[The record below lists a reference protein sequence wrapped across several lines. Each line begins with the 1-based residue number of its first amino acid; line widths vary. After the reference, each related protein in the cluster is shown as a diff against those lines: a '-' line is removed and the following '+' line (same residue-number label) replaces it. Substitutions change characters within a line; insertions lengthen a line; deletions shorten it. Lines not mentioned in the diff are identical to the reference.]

1 MSNINS
7 FAENVKTLTKSA
19 DKVLAVAEAMNES
32 ISGNAP
38 EIYLNDDIKLPSFT
52 NVLRRLDRVENTVA
66 KFTKGEGV
74 VETDDGTYRKIKT
87 TAISAP
93 PDNINNL
100 SGTDKF
106 GINPNWF
113 FESFQYPRCVVKLD
127 MTPHVDESSDR
138 AYVTRIIIP
147 ANQITNGIT
156 NVEFYNTNIASQNLS
171 YNRLIDLLETNGIE
185 YMEDKDEV
193 KFPLTYE
200 KYDGK
205 FTVINHG
212 LLKDEKGVSRLW
224 YYFNTLNYATVDES
238 GQHVDNGNLLS
249 MYDYIRFNDSLFKVI
264 DINQKEKRVRLEYA
278 VGYSTISDYD
288 IVELYNPPFAEK
300 IIEVGIGIN
309 EIDII
314 YVKGVNEDYNLIS
327 REWSNPVSFYT
338 NELTFE
344 NDPNESFETYYSERV
359 ADFGK
364 RLVDQ
369 LKEGQIS
376 AYSGLEPNAPVLN
389 ETDFRVV
396 QINTQLEATLDMER
410 YNNLTTQIS
419 STKSNITAVRNTISE
434 NKDLLIQTSDSTE
447 RDNIQ
452 SVINSDTES
461 LDSLTTQYTSLVEE
475 LDTLLTDANI
485 IKYNPKYH
493 IRGFFAIPEA
503 RYMNEEQKKGKQSI
517 IGFEIMYRYLHTDE
531 TGTALNTFN
540 YTVNDTIL
548 TGVFTDWNVM
558 RSDILTKKYNA
569 DTDSYQWINIDPM
582 DGTQININQVDIP
595 IRNGEKVQIKIRS
608 ISEAGYPYNPLK
620 SDWSNSVIISFP
632 DNLTTDDSV
641 TTILETVRNDMTAV
655 VLQEAMTAAGVYS
668 HLADSNST
676 FKHSASNIEYIEVTT
691 DDQGKTN
698 VTEMTLQDKVKQLSD
713 AILIL
718 ESKLEQQN

>member
-1 MSNINS
+1 MSNNINS
-7 FAENVKTLTKSA
+7 FAENVKTLTESSS
-19 DKVLAVAEAMNES
+19 KVLAVAEAMNES

-38 EIYLNDDIKLPSFT
+38 EIYLSDDVKLPSFT
-52 NVLRRLDRVENTVA
+52 NVLRRLDRAENTIA
-66 KFTKGEGV
+66 KFTQGKGI
-74 VETDDGTYRKIKT
+74 VETDDGTYRRIKT
-87 TAISAP
+87 TTVSAP
-93 PDNINNL
+93 PANITDL

-113 FESFQYPRCVVKLD
+113 FESFQYPRCVVRLD
-127 MTPHVDESSDR
+127 MTQHVEETSDR
-138 AYVTRIIIP
+138 AYITRIIIP

-156 NVEFYNTNIASQNLS
+156 NIEFYNSSIAGQNLS

-212 LLKDEKGVSRLW
+212 LLKDKNGVSRLW
-224 YYFNTLNYATVDES
+224 YYFNTLSYATVDES

-249 MYDYIRFNDSLFKVI
+249 LYDYIRFNDSLFKVVDI
-264 DINQKEKRVRLEYA
+264 DQKEKRVRLEYA

-288 IVELYNPPFAEK
+288 VVELYNPPFSEK

-314 YVKGVNEDYNLIS
+314 YAKGVNEDYNLIS

-338 NELTFE
+338 NTLTFE
-344 NDPNESFETYYSERV
+344 NDPNESFESYYSERV

-369 LKEGQIS
+369 IKEGQIS

-434 NKDLLIQTSDSTE
+434 NKDLLIQTSDATE

-452 SVINSDTES
+452 SVINNDTES
-461 LDSLTTQYTSLVEE
+461 LQSLTTQYTSLVEE

-503 RYMNEEQKKGKQSI
+503 RYLNEEQRRGKQSV

-531 TGTALNTFN
+531 TGTALNTFD
-540 YTVNDTIL
+540 YTVNDTVS

-558 RSDILTKKYNA
+558 RSDILSKKYNA
-569 DTDSYQWINIDPM
+569 DTDSYQWIDVDPM

-595 IRNGEKVQIKIRS
+595 IRSGEKVQIKIRS

-620 SDWSNSVIISFP
+620 SDWSNTVIVSFP
-632 DNLTTDDSV
+632 DDLTTDDSV
-641 TTILETVRNDMTAV
+641 TTILESVRNDMTAV
-655 VLQEAMTAAGVYS
+655 VLQETMTAAGVYS

-691 DDQGKTN
+691 DDQGKTS

-713 AILIL
+713 AILAL
-718 ESKLEQQN
+718 QRG

>member
-1 MSNINS
+1 MQNINS
-7 FAENVKTLTKSA
+7 FAENVRTLTDSA
-19 DKVLAVAEAMNES
+19 NKVLSVAEAMNES
-32 ISGNAP
+32 ITGNAP
-38 EIYLNDDIKLPSFT
+38 EIYLSDDIKLPSFS

-66 KFTKGEGV
+66 KFTQGKGV
-74 VETDDGTYRKIKT
+74 VETDDGTYRKIKVT
-87 TAISAP
+87 TVSTP
-93 PDNINNL
+93 PTSITGLEQVNAF
-100 SGTDKF
+100 S
-106 GINPNWF
+106 INPNWF

-127 MTPHVDESSDR
+127 LTPHVEESSDR
-138 AYVTRIIIP
+138 AYVTRVIIP
-147 ANQITNGIT
+147 ANQITNGIS
-156 NVEFYNTNIASQNLS
+156 NIDFYRNNIAGQNLS
-171 YNRLIDLLETNGIE
+171 YNRLIDLLEENGIE

-200 KYDGK
+200 KYDGR
-205 FTVINHG
+205 FTVVNHG

-224 YYFNTLNYATVDES
+224 YYLNTLSYATVDES
-238 GQHVDNGNLLS
+238 GQHTDNGNLLS
-249 MYDYIRFNDSLFKVI
+249 LYDYIRFNDSLFKVI
-264 DINQKEKRVRLEYA
+264 DVDQKEKRIRLEYA
-278 VGYSTISDYD
+278 VGYATIGDYD
-288 IVELYNPPFAEK
+288 VIELYNPPFAEK
-300 IIEVGIGIN
+300 VVEIGIGIN
-309 EIDII
+309 EIDIV
-314 YVKGVNEDYNLIS
+314 YVKGVNEEYNLIS

-344 NDPNESFETYYSERV
+344 NDENETFDTYYSERV

-389 ETDFRVV
+389 ADDFRVV

-452 SVINSDTES
+452 NVINSDTES

-503 RYMNEEQKKGKQSI
+503 RYLKPEEQKGKQTI

-531 TGTALNTFN
+531 TGTALNTFD
-540 YTVNDTIL
+540 YTVNDTIS
-548 TGVFTDWNVM
+548 TGVFSDWNIM
-558 RSDILTKKYNA
+558 RSDILTKKYNP
-569 DTDSYQWINIDPM
+569 DTDSYQWIDTDPM
-582 DGTQININQVDIP
+582 DGTQININQIDIP

-632 DNLTTDDSV
+632 DDLTTDDSV

-655 VLQEAMTAAGVYS
+655 VLQETMTAAGVYT

-676 FKHSASNIEYIEVTT
+676 FKHSAANIEYTEVVT
-691 DDQGKTN
+691 DEAGKTT
-698 VTEMTLQDKVKQLSD
+698 VTEMSLQDKVKQLSD
-713 AILIL
+713 LVQSL
-718 ESKLEQQN
+718 MQ

>member
-1 MSNINS
+1 MQNINS
-7 FAENVKTLTKSA
+7 FAENVRTLTDSA
-19 DKVLAVAEAMNES
+19 NKVLSVAEAMNES
-32 ISGNAP
+32 ITGNAP
-38 EIYLNDDIKLPSFT
+38 EIYLSDNIKLPSFS

-66 KFTKGEGV
+66 KFTQGKGV
-74 VETDDGTYRKIKT
+74 VETDDGTYRKIKV
-87 TAISAP
+87 TAVSAP
-93 PDNINNL
+93 PTSITGLEQVNAF
-100 SGTDKF
+100 S
-106 GINPNWF
+106 INPNWF

-127 MTPHVDESSDR
+127 LTPHVEESSDR

-147 ANQITNGIT
+147 ANQITNGIS
-156 NVEFYNTNIASQNLS
+156 NIDFYRNNIAGQNLS
-171 YNRLIDLLETNGIE
+171 YNRLIDLLEENGIE

-200 KYDGK
+200 KYDGR
-205 FTVINHG
+205 FTVVNHG

-224 YYFNTLNYATVDES
+224 YYLNTLSYATVDES
-238 GQHVDNGNLLS
+238 GQHTDNGNLLS
-249 MYDYIRFNDSLFKVI
+249 LYDYIRFNDSLFKVI
-264 DINQKEKRVRLEYA
+264 DVDQKEKRIRLEYA
-278 VGYSTISDYD
+278 VGYATIGDYD
-288 IVELYNPPFAEK
+288 VIELYNPPFAEK
-300 IIEVGIGIN
+300 VVEIGIGIN
-309 EIDII
+309 EIDIV
-314 YVKGVNEDYNLIS
+314 YVKGVNEEYNLIS

-344 NDPNESFETYYSERV
+344 NDENETFDTYYSERV

-389 ETDFRVV
+389 ADDFRVV

-452 SVINSDTES
+452 NVINSDTES

-503 RYMNEEQKKGKQSI
+503 RYLKPEEQKGKQTI

-531 TGTALNTFN
+531 TGTALNTFD
-540 YTVNDTIL
+540 YTVNDTIS
-548 TGVFTDWNVM
+548 TGVFSDWNIM
-558 RSDILTKKYNA
+558 RSDILTKKYNP
-569 DTDSYQWINIDPM
+569 DTDSYQWIDTDPM
-582 DGTQININQVDIP
+582 DGTQININQIDIP

-632 DNLTTDDSV
+632 DDLTTDDSV

-655 VLQEAMTAAGVYS
+655 VLQETMTAAGVYT

-676 FKHSASNIEYIEVTT
+676 FKHSAANIEYTEVVT
-691 DDQGKTN
+691 DEAGKTT
-698 VTEMTLQDKVKQLSD
+698 VTEMSLQDKVKQLSD
-713 AILIL
+713 LVQSL
-718 ESKLEQQN
+718 MQ

>member
-1 MSNINS
+1 MQNINS
-7 FAENVKTLTKSA
+7 FAENVRTLTDSA
-19 DKVLAVAEAMNES
+19 NKVLSVAEAMNES
-32 ISGNAP
+32 ITGNAP
-38 EIYLNDDIKLPSFT
+38 EIYLSDNIKLPSFS

-66 KFTKGEGV
+66 KFTQGKGV
-74 VETDDGTYRKIKT
+74 VETDDGTYRKIKV
-87 TAISAP
+87 TAVSAP
-93 PDNINNL
+93 PTSITGLEQVNAF
-100 SGTDKF
+100 S
-106 GINPNWF
+106 INPNWF

-127 MTPHVDESSDR
+127 LTPHVEESSDR

-147 ANQITNGIT
+147 ANQITNGIS
-156 NVEFYNTNIASQNLS
+156 NIDFYRNNIAGQNLS
-171 YNRLIDLLETNGIE
+171 YNRLIDLLEENGIE

-200 KYDGK
+200 KYDGR
-205 FTVINHG
+205 FTVVNHG

-224 YYFNTLNYATVDES
+224 YYLNTLSYATVDES
-238 GQHVDNGNLLS
+238 GQHTDNGNLLS
-249 MYDYIRFNDSLFKVI
+249 LYDYIRFNDSLFKVI
-264 DINQKEKRVRLEYA
+264 DVDQKEKRIRLEYA
-278 VGYSTISDYD
+278 VGYATIGDYD
-288 IVELYNPPFAEK
+288 VIELYNPPFAEK
-300 IIEVGIGIN
+300 VVEIGIGIN
-309 EIDII
+309 EIDIV
-314 YVKGVNEDYNLIS
+314 YVKGVNEEYNLIS

-344 NDPNESFETYYSERV
+344 NDENETFDTYYSERV

-389 ETDFRVV
+389 ADDFRVV

-452 SVINSDTES
+452 NVINSDTES

-503 RYMNEEQKKGKQSI
+503 RYLKLEEQKGKQTI

-531 TGTALNTFN
+531 TGTALNTFD
-540 YTVNDTIL
+540 YTVNDTIS
-548 TGVFTDWNVM
+548 TGVFSDWNIM
-558 RSDILTKKYNA
+558 RSDILTKKYNP
-569 DTDSYQWINIDPM
+569 DTDSYQWIDTDPM
-582 DGTQININQVDIP
+582 DGTQININQIDIP

-632 DNLTTDDSV
+632 DDLTTDDSV

-655 VLQEAMTAAGVYS
+655 VLQETMTAAGVYT

-676 FKHSASNIEYIEVTT
+676 FKHSAANIEYTEVVT
-691 DDQGKTN
+691 DEAGKTT
-698 VTEMTLQDKVKQLSD
+698 VTEMSLQDKVKQLSD
-713 AILIL
+713 LVQSL
-718 ESKLEQQN
+718 MQ

>member
-1 MSNINS
+1 MSTNINS
-7 FAENVKTLTKSA
+7 FAENVKSLTDSTGKI
-19 DKVLAVAEAMNES
+19 LAIAEAMNES
-32 ISGNAP
+32 ISGNVP
-38 EIYLNDDIKLPSFT
+38 EIYLSDDVKLPSFT
-52 NVLRRLDRVENTVA
+52 NVLRRLDRAENTIA
-66 KFTKGEGV
+66 KFTQGKGI
-74 VETDDGTYRKIKT
+74 VETDDGTYRRIKT
-87 TAISAP
+87 TAVSAP
-93 PDNINNL
+93 PANITNL
-100 SGTDKF
+100 AGNGKF

-113 FESFQYPRCVVKLD
+113 FESLQYPRCVVRLD
-127 MTPHVDESSDR
+127 MTPHVDEASDR

-147 ANQITNGIT
+147 ANQVTNGIT
-156 NVEFYNTNIASQNLS
+156 NIEFYNTNIAGQNLS

-238 GQHVDNGNLLS
+238 GQHIDNGNLLS
-249 MYDYIRFNDSLFKVI
+249 LYDYIRFNDSLFKVV

-278 VGYSTISDYD
+278 IGYSTISDYD
-288 IVELYNPPFAEK
+288 IVELYNSPFAEK
-300 IIEVGIGIN
+300 IIEIGIGIN
-309 EIDII
+309 EIDIV

-344 NDPNESFETYYSERV
+344 NDPNETFETYYSERV

-369 LKEGQIS
+369 IKEGQIS
-376 AYSGLEPNAPVLN
+376 AYSGLEPNAPILN

-410 YNNLTTQIS
+410 YNNLTTQIA

-434 NKDLLIQTSDSTE
+434 NKDLLIQTSDATE

-503 RYMNEEQKKGKQSI
+503 RYMNEEQKRGKQSI

-531 TGTALNTFN
+531 TGTALNTFD
-540 YTVNDTIL
+540 YKVNDTVS

-558 RSDILTKKYNA
+558 RTDVLNKKYNA
-569 DTDSYQWINIDPM
+569 DTDSYQWVDVDPM

-595 IRNGEKVQIKIRS
+595 IRSGEKVQIKIRS

-620 SDWSNSVIISFP
+620 SDWSNTVIISFP
-632 DNLTTDDSV
+632 DDLTTDDSV

-655 VLQEAMTAAGVYS
+655 VLQETMTAAGVYS

-676 FKHSASNIEYIEVTT
+676 FKHSASNIEYVEVTT
-691 DDQGKTN
+691 DDQGKTT

-713 AILIL
+713 AILAL
-718 ESKLEQQN
+718 QQGQN

>member
-1 MSNINS
+1 M
-7 FAENVKTLTKSA
+7 E
-19 DKVLAVAEAMNES
+19 
-32 ISGNAP
+32 
-38 EIYLNDDIKLPSFT
+38 
-52 NVLRRLDRVENTVA
+52 
-66 KFTKGEGV
+66 
-74 VETDDGTYRKIKT
+74 
-87 TAISAP
+87 
-93 PDNINNL
+93 
-100 SGTDKF
+100 
-106 GINPNWF
+106 
-113 FESFQYPRCVVKLD
+113 
-127 MTPHVDESSDR
+127 ESSDR
-138 AYVTRIIIP
+138 VYVTRIIIP

-156 NVEFYNTNIASQNLS
+156 NVEFFRNNIQTKNLS
-171 YNRLIDLLETNGIE
+171 YTQLIDLLETNNIE

-200 KYDGK
+200 KYDGR
-205 FTVINHG
+205 FTIVNHG

-224 YYFNTLNYATVDES
+224 YFLNTLNYATVDEA
-238 GQHVDNGNLLS
+238 GQHIDNGNLLS
-249 MYDYIRFNDSLFKVI
+249 LYNYVRFNDSLFKVI
-264 DINQKEKRVRLEYA
+264 DIDQNEKRVRLEYA
-278 VGYSTISDYD
+278 VGYATLGDYD
-288 IVELYNPPFAEK
+288 VIELYNPPFAEK
-300 IIEVGIGIN
+300 VIEVGIGIN

-314 YVKGVNEDYNLIS
+314 YVKGVNEEYNLIS

-338 NELTFE
+338 NELNFE
-344 NDPNESFETYYSERV
+344 NDENETFETYYSERV

-364 RLVDQ
+364 RLIDQ

-452 SVINSDTES
+452 NVINTDTES

-503 RYMNEEQKKGKQSI
+503 RYLNEDTHKGKQSI

-531 TGTALNTFN
+531 TGTALNTFD
-540 YTVNDTIL
+540 YTVNDTVS
-548 TGVFTDWNVM
+548 TGVFSDWNVM
-558 RSDILTKKYNA
+558 NSAILTKKYNP
-569 DTDSYQWINIDPM
+569 DTDTYQWLDVDPM
-582 DGTQININQVDIP
+582 DGTQININQIDIP
-595 IRNGEKVQIKIRS
+595 IRSGEKVQIKIRS

-620 SDWSNSVIISFP
+620 SDWSNPVIISFP

-655 VLQEAMTAAGVYS
+655 VLQETMTAAGVYT

-676 FKHSASNIEYIEVTT
+676 FKHSASNIEYVEVTT
-691 DDQGKTN
+691 DDSGRTT
-698 VTEMTLQDKVKQLSD
+698 VTEMSIQDKVKQLSD
-713 AILIL
+713 IVQGLI
-718 ESKLEQQN
+718 S

>member
-1 MSNINS
+1 MPNINS
-7 FAENVKTLTKSA
+7 FSENVKNLTQSA
-19 DKVLAVAEAMNES
+19 NTVLQVAEAMNEA
-32 ISGNAP
+32 INGNIP
-38 EIYLNDDIKLPSFT
+38 EVYLSDDIKLPSFS
-52 NVLRRLDRVENTVA
+52 NVLRRLDRAENTIA
-66 KFTKGEGV
+66 KFTQGKGV
-74 VETDDGTYRKIKT
+74 VETDDGTYRKIKA
-87 TAISAP
+87 TAVSTP
-93 PDNINNL
+93 PNNITEL
-100 SGTDKF
+100 QQVDTF

-113 FESFQYPRCVVKLD
+113 FELFQYPRCVVKLD
-127 MTPHVDESSDR
+127 LTPHVDESSDR
-138 AYVTRIIIP
+138 AFVTRIIIP
-147 ANQITNGIT
+147 STAITNGID
-156 NVEFYNTNIASQNLS
+156 NIDFFRNNIQNKNLS
-171 YNRLIDLLETNGIE
+171 YTRLIDLLETNNIE

-212 LLKDEKGVSRLW
+212 LLKDNKGVSRLW
-224 YYFNTLNYATVDES
+224 YYLNTLNYATVDET
-238 GQHVDNGNLLS
+238 GQHIDNDNLLS
-249 MYDYIRFNDSLFKVI
+249 LYDYIRFNDSLFKVI
-264 DINQKEKRVRLEYA
+264 DIDQQEKRVRLEYA
-278 VGYSTISDYD
+278 VGYATIGDYD
-288 IVELYNPPFAEK
+288 TVELYNPPFAEK

-309 EIDII
+309 ELDII
-314 YVKGVNEDYNLIS
+314 YVKGVNEEYNLVS
-327 REWSNPVSFYT
+327 REWSNPITFYT

-344 NDPNESFETYYSERV
+344 KDSNETFETYYNERV

-364 RLVDQ
+364 RLIDQ
-369 LKEGQIS
+369 IKEGQIS
-376 AYSGLEPNAPVLN
+376 AYSGLEPNAPILN
-389 ETDFRVV
+389 ESDFRVV
-396 QINTQLEATLDMER
+396 QINTQLESTLDMER

-419 STKSNITAVRNTISE
+419 STKSNITAIRNTISE
-434 NKDLLIQTSDSTE
+434 NKDLLIQTSDTTE

-452 SVINSDTES
+452 KIINNDTES

-503 RYMNEEQKKGKQSI
+503 RYINVDEKKGKQSI

-531 TGTALNTFN
+531 TGTALNTFD
-540 YTVNDTIL
+540 YTINDTIS
-548 TGVFTDWNVM
+548 TGVFSDWNVM
-558 RSDILTKKYNA
+558 KSDILSKKYNP
-569 DTDSYQWINIDPM
+569 DTDSYIWEDIDPM

-620 SDWSNSVIISFP
+620 SDWSNTVIISFP

-655 VLQEAMTAAGVYS
+655 VLQETMTAAGVYS

-676 FKHSASNIEYIEVTT
+676 FKHSASNIEYTEVVT
-691 DDQGKTN
+691 DDEGKTT
-698 VTEMTLQDKVKQLSD
+698 VTEMSIQDKVKQLSD
-713 AILIL
+713 TIREILDKI
-718 ESKLEQQN
+718 

>member
-1 MSNINS
+1 MQNINS
-7 FAENVKTLTKSA
+7 FAENVRNLTDSA
-19 DKVLAVAEAMNES
+19 SKVLSVAEAMNES
-32 ISGNAP
+32 ITGNAP
-38 EIYLNDDIKLPSFT
+38 EIYLSDDIKLPSFA

-66 KFTKGEGV
+66 KFTQGKGI
-74 VETDDGTYRKIKT
+74 VETDDGTYRKIRVT
-87 TAISAP
+87 TVSAP
-93 PDNINNL
+93 PTSITNL
-100 SGTDKF
+100 DPVNAFS
-106 GINPNWF
+106 INPNWF

-127 MTPHVDESSDR
+127 LTPHVEESSDR

-147 ANQITNGIT
+147 ANQITNGIS
-156 NVEFYNTNIASQNLS
+156 NIDFYRNNIAGQNIS
-171 YNRLIDLLETNGIE
+171 YNRLIDLLEENSIE

-200 KYDGK
+200 KYDGR

-224 YYFNTLNYATVDES
+224 YYLNTLSYATVDES
-238 GQHVDNGNLLS
+238 GQHTDNGNLLS
-249 MYDYIRFNDSLFKVI
+249 MYDYIRFRDSLFKVI
-264 DINQKEKRVRLEYA
+264 DIDQKEKRVRLEYA
-278 VGYSTISDYD
+278 VGYATIGDYD
-288 IVELYNPPFAEK
+288 IIELYNPPFAEK
-300 IIEVGIGIN
+300 IVEVGIGIN

-344 NDPNESFETYYSERV
+344 NDENETFDTYYSERV

-364 RLVDQ
+364 RLIDQ

-376 AYSGLEPNAPVLN
+376 AYSGLEPNAPILN
-389 ETDFRVV
+389 ADDFRVV

-452 SVINSDTES
+452 NVINSDTES

-503 RYMNEEQKKGKQSI
+503 RYLKPEEQKGKQSI

-531 TGTALNTFN
+531 TGTALNTFD
-540 YTVNDTIL
+540 YTVNDTIS
-548 TGVFTDWNVM
+548 TGVFTDWNIM
-558 RSDILTKKYNA
+558 RSDILTKKYNP
-569 DTDSYQWINIDPM
+569 DTDSYQWIDTDPM

-595 IRNGEKVQIKIRS
+595 IRSGEKVQIKIRS

-620 SDWSNSVIISFP
+620 SDWSNSIIISFP
-632 DNLTTDDSV
+632 DDLTTDDSV

-655 VLQEAMTAAGVYS
+655 VLQETMTAAGVYT

-676 FKHSASNIEYIEVTT
+676 FKHSASNIEYTEVTT
-691 DDQGKTN
+691 DESGKTT
-698 VTEMTLQDKVKQLSD
+698 VTEMSLQDKVKQLSD
-713 AILIL
+713 LVQTL
-718 ESKLEQQN
+718 MQ

>member
-1 MSNINS
+1 MQNINS
-7 FAENVKTLTKSA
+7 FSENVSRLTGSA
-19 DKVLAVAEAMNES
+19 DKILAVAEAMNES
-32 ISGNAP
+32 ITGNAP
-38 EIYLNDDIKLPSFT
+38 EVYLSDDIKLPSFA
-52 NVLRRLDRVENTVA
+52 NVLRRLDRAENTIA
-66 KFTKGEGV
+66 KFTQGKGI
-74 VETDDGTYRKIKT
+74 VETDDGTYRKIKVT
-87 TAISAP
+87 TVSSP
-93 PDNINNL
+93 PSNITNLAQINNF
-100 SGTDKF
+100 S
-106 GINPNWF
+106 INPNWF
-113 FESFQYPRCVVKLD
+113 FESFQYPRCSVKLD
-127 MTPHVDESSDR
+127 LTAQVEESSDR
-138 AYVTRIIIP
+138 VYVTRIIIP

-156 NVEFYNTNIASQNLS
+156 NVEFFRNNIQTKNLS
-171 YNRLIDLLETNGIE
+171 YTQLIDLLETNNIE

-200 KYDGK
+200 KYDGR
-205 FTVINHG
+205 FTIVNHG

-224 YYFNTLNYATVDES
+224 YFLNTLNYATVDEA
-238 GQHVDNGNLLS
+238 GQHIDNGNLLS
-249 MYDYIRFNDSLFKVI
+249 LYNYVRFNDSLFKVI
-264 DINQKEKRVRLEYA
+264 DIDQNEKRVRLEYA
-278 VGYSTISDYD
+278 VGYATLGDYD
-288 IVELYNPPFAEK
+288 VIELYNPPFAEK
-300 IIEVGIGIN
+300 VIEVGIGIN

-314 YVKGVNEDYNLIS
+314 YVKGVNEEYNLIS

-338 NELTFE
+338 NELNFE
-344 NDPNESFETYYSERV
+344 NDENETFETYYSERV

-364 RLVDQ
+364 RLIDQ

-452 SVINSDTES
+452 NVINTDTES

-503 RYMNEEQKKGKQSI
+503 RYLNEDTHKGKQSI

-531 TGTALNTFN
+531 TGTALNTFD
-540 YTVNDTIL
+540 YTVNDTVS
-548 TGVFTDWNVM
+548 TGVFSDWNVM
-558 RSDILTKKYNA
+558 NSAILTKKYNP
-569 DTDSYQWINIDPM
+569 DTDTYQWLDVDPM
-582 DGTQININQVDIP
+582 DGTQININQIDIP
-595 IRNGEKVQIKIRS
+595 IRSGEKVQIKIRS

-620 SDWSNSVIISFP
+620 SDWSNPVIISFP

-655 VLQEAMTAAGVYS
+655 VLQETMTAAGVYT

-676 FKHSASNIEYIEVTT
+676 FKHSASNIEYVEVTT
-691 DDQGKTN
+691 DDSGRTT
-698 VTEMTLQDKVKQLSD
+698 VTEMSIQDKVKQLSD
-713 AILIL
+713 IVQGLI
-718 ESKLEQQN
+718 S

>member
-1 MSNINS
+1 MQNINS
-7 FAENVKTLTKSA
+7 FAENVKTLTDSA
-19 DKVLAVAEAMNES
+19 NKVLSVAEAMNES
-32 ISGNAP
+32 ITGNAP
-38 EIYLNDDIKLPSFT
+38 EIYLSDDIKLPSFS

-66 KFTKGEGV
+66 KFTQGKGV
-74 VETDDGTYRKIKT
+74 VETDDGTYRKIKV
-87 TAISAP
+87 TAVSAP
-93 PDNINNL
+93 PTSITGLEQVNAF
-100 SGTDKF
+100 S
-106 GINPNWF
+106 INPNWF

-127 MTPHVDESSDR
+127 LTPHVEESSDR

-147 ANQITNGIT
+147 ANQITNGIS
-156 NVEFYNTNIASQNLS
+156 NIDFYRNNIAGQNLS
-171 YNRLIDLLETNGIE
+171 YNRLVDLLEENGIE

-200 KYDGK
+200 KYDGR
-205 FTVINHG
+205 FTVVNHG

-224 YYFNTLNYATVDES
+224 YYLNTLSYATVDES
-238 GQHVDNGNLLS
+238 GQHTDNGNLLS
-249 MYDYIRFNDSLFKVI
+249 LYDYIRFNDSLFKVI
-264 DINQKEKRVRLEYA
+264 DIDQKEKRIRLEYA
-278 VGYSTISDYD
+278 VGYATIGDYD
-288 IVELYNPPFAEK
+288 VIELYNPPFAEK
-300 IIEVGIGIN
+300 VVEIGIGIN
-309 EIDII
+309 EIDIV
-314 YVKGVNEDYNLIS
+314 YVKGVNEEYNLIS

-344 NDPNESFETYYSERV
+344 NDENETFDTYYSERV

-389 ETDFRVV
+389 ADDFRVV

-452 SVINSDTES
+452 NVINSDTES

-503 RYMNEEQKKGKQSI
+503 RYLKPEEQKGKQTI

-531 TGTALNTFN
+531 TGTALNTFD
-540 YTVNDTIL
+540 YTVNDTIS
-548 TGVFTDWNVM
+548 TGVFSDWNIM
-558 RSDILTKKYNA
+558 RSDILTKKYNP
-569 DTDSYQWINIDPM
+569 DTDSYQWIDTDPM
-582 DGTQININQVDIP
+582 DGTQININQIDIP

-620 SDWSNSVIISFP
+620 SDWSNSVIIAFP
-632 DNLTTDDSV
+632 DDLTTDDSV

-655 VLQEAMTAAGVYS
+655 VLQETMTAAGVYT

-676 FKHSASNIEYIEVTT
+676 FKHSAANIEYTEVVT
-691 DDQGKTN
+691 DEAGKTT
-698 VTEMTLQDKVKQLSD
+698 VTEMSLQDKVKQLSD
-713 AILIL
+713 LVQSL
-718 ESKLEQQN
+718 MQ

>member
-1 MSNINS
+1 MQNINS
-7 FAENVKTLTKSA
+7 FSENVDRLTGSA
-19 DKVLAVAEAMNES
+19 DKILAVAEAMNES
-32 ISGNAP
+32 ITGNAP
-38 EIYLNDDIKLPSFT
+38 EVYLSDDIKLPSFA
-52 NVLRRLDRVENTVA
+52 NVLRRLDRAENTIA
-66 KFTKGEGV
+66 KFTQGKGI
-74 VETDDGTYRKIKT
+74 VETDDGTYRKIKVT
-87 TAISAP
+87 TVSSP
-93 PDNINNL
+93 PSNITNLAQINNF
-100 SGTDKF
+100 S
-106 GINPNWF
+106 INPNWF
-113 FESFQYPRCVVKLD
+113 FESFQYPRCSVKLD
-127 MTPHVDESSDR
+127 LTAQVEESSDR
-138 AYVTRIIIP
+138 VYVTRIIIP

-156 NVEFYNTNIASQNLS
+156 NVEFFRNNIQTKNLS
-171 YNRLIDLLETNGIE
+171 YTQLIDLLETNNIE

-200 KYDGK
+200 KYDGR
-205 FTVINHG
+205 FTIVNHG

-224 YYFNTLNYATVDES
+224 YFLNTLNYATVDEA
-238 GQHVDNGNLLS
+238 GQHIDNGNLLS
-249 MYDYIRFNDSLFKVI
+249 LYNYVRFNDSLFKVI
-264 DINQKEKRVRLEYA
+264 DIDQNEKRVRLEYA
-278 VGYSTISDYD
+278 VGYATLGDYD
-288 IVELYNPPFAEK
+288 VIELYNPPFAEK
-300 IIEVGIGIN
+300 VIEVGIGIN

-314 YVKGVNEDYNLIS
+314 YVKGVNEEYNLIS

-338 NELTFE
+338 NELNFE
-344 NDPNESFETYYSERV
+344 NDENETFETYYSERV

-364 RLVDQ
+364 RLIDQ

-452 SVINSDTES
+452 NVINTDTES

-503 RYMNEEQKKGKQSI
+503 RYLNEDTHKGKQSI

-531 TGTALNTFN
+531 TGTALNTFD
-540 YTVNDTIL
+540 YTVNDTVS
-548 TGVFTDWNVM
+548 TGVFSDWNVM
-558 RSDILTKKYNA
+558 NSAILTKKYNP
-569 DTDSYQWINIDPM
+569 DTDTYQWLDVDPM
-582 DGTQININQVDIP
+582 DGTQININQIDIP
-595 IRNGEKVQIKIRS
+595 IRSGEKVQIKIRS

-620 SDWSNSVIISFP
+620 SDWSNPVIISFP

-655 VLQEAMTAAGVYS
+655 VLQETMTAAGVYT

-676 FKHSASNIEYIEVTT
+676 FKHSASNIEYVEVTT
-691 DDQGKTN
+691 DDSGRTT
-698 VTEMTLQDKVKQLSD
+698 VTEMSIQDKVKQLSD
-713 AILIL
+713 IVQGLI
-718 ESKLEQQN
+718 S

>member
-1 MSNINS
+1 MQNINS
-7 FAENVKTLTKSA
+7 FAENVRTLTDSA
-19 DKVLAVAEAMNES
+19 NKVLSVAEAMNES
-32 ISGNAP
+32 ITGNAP
-38 EIYLNDDIKLPSFT
+38 EIYLSDDIKLPSFS

-66 KFTKGEGV
+66 KFTQGKGV
-74 VETDDGTYRKIKT
+74 VETDDGTYRKIKV
-87 TAISAP
+87 TAVSAP
-93 PDNINNL
+93 PTSITGLEQVNAF
-100 SGTDKF
+100 S
-106 GINPNWF
+106 INPNWF

-127 MTPHVDESSDR
+127 LTPHVEESSDR

-147 ANQITNGIT
+147 ANQITNGIS
-156 NVEFYNTNIASQNLS
+156 NIDFYRNNIAGQNLS
-171 YNRLIDLLETNGIE
+171 YNRLIDLLEENGIE

-200 KYDGK
+200 KYDGR
-205 FTVINHG
+205 FTVVNHG

-224 YYFNTLNYATVDES
+224 YYLNTLSYATVDES
-238 GQHVDNGNLLS
+238 GQHTDNGNLLS
-249 MYDYIRFNDSLFKVI
+249 LYDYIRFNDSLFKVI
-264 DINQKEKRVRLEYA
+264 DVDQKEKRIRLEYA
-278 VGYSTISDYD
+278 VGYATIGDYD
-288 IVELYNPPFAEK
+288 VIELYNPPFAEK
-300 IIEVGIGIN
+300 VVEIGIGIN
-309 EIDII
+309 EIDIV
-314 YVKGVNEDYNLIS
+314 YVKGVNEEYNLIS

-344 NDPNESFETYYSERV
+344 NDENETFDTYYSERV

-389 ETDFRVV
+389 ADDFRVV

-452 SVINSDTES
+452 NVINSDTES

-503 RYMNEEQKKGKQSI
+503 RYLKPEEQKGKQTI

-531 TGTALNTFN
+531 TGTALNTFD
-540 YTVNDTIL
+540 YTVNDTIS
-548 TGVFTDWNVM
+548 TGVFSDWNIM
-558 RSDILTKKYNA
+558 RSDILTKKYNP
-569 DTDSYQWINIDPM
+569 DTDSYQWIDTDPM
-582 DGTQININQVDIP
+582 DGTQININQIDIP

-632 DNLTTDDSV
+632 DDLTTDDSV

-655 VLQEAMTAAGVYS
+655 VLQETMTAAGVYT

-676 FKHSASNIEYIEVTT
+676 FKHSAANIEYTEVVT
-691 DDQGKTN
+691 DEAGKTT
-698 VTEMTLQDKVKQLSD
+698 VTEMSLQDKVKQLSD
-713 AILIL
+713 LVQSL
-718 ESKLEQQN
+718 MQ

>member
-7 FAENVKTLTKSA
+7 FAENVKTLTQTA
-19 DKVLAVAEAMNES
+19 NDVMEVAEAMNEA

-38 EIYLNDDIKLPSFT
+38 EVYLSDDIKLPSFS
-52 NVLRRLDRVENTVA
+52 NVLRRLDRAENTIA
-66 KFTKGEGV
+66 KFTQGKGI
-74 VETDDGTYRKIKT
+74 VETDDGTYRKIKV
-87 TAISAP
+87 TAVSAP
-93 PDNINNL
+93 PSSITELKQID
-100 SGTDKF
+100 TF

-127 MTPHVDESSDR
+127 LTPHVEESSDR

-147 ANQITNGIT
+147 AAGITNGIS
-156 NVEFYNTNIASQNLS
+156 NVDFFRNNIQGKNLS
-171 YNRLIDLLETNGIE
+171 YTRLIDLLETNNIE

-238 GQHVDNGNLLS
+238 GQHTDNGNLLS
-249 MYDYIRFNDSLFKVI
+249 LYDYIRFNDSLFKVI
-264 DINQKEKRVRLEYA
+264 DIDQKEKRVRLEYA
-278 VGYSTISDYD
+278 VGYATIGDYD
-288 IVELYNPPFAEK
+288 TVELYNPPFAEK
-300 IIEVGIGIN
+300 IVEVGIGIN
-309 EIDII
+309 ELDII
-314 YVKGVNEDYNLIS
+314 YAKGVNEEYNLVS
-327 REWSNPVSFYT
+327 REWSNPITFYT

-344 NDPNESFETYYSERV
+344 KDANETFETYYSERV

-389 ETDFRVV
+389 ENDFRVV

-419 STKSNITAVRNTISE
+419 ATKSNITAVRNTIAE
-434 NKDLLIQTSDSTE
+434 NKDLLIQTSDATE

-452 SVINSDTES
+452 NVINSDTES

-503 RYMNEEQKKGKQSI
+503 RYTNPDERKGKQSI
-517 IGFEIMYRYLHTDE
+517 IGFEVMYRYLHTDE
-531 TGTALNTFN
+531 TGTALDTFD
-540 YTVNDTIL
+540 YTVNDTVS
-548 TGVFTDWNVM
+548 TGVFSDWNVM
-558 RSDILTKKYNA
+558 KSDVLSKKYNP
-569 DTDSYQWINIDPM
+569 DTDSYIWVDVDPM
-582 DGTQININQVDIP
+582 DGTQININQIDIP
-595 IRNGEKVQIKIRS
+595 IRSGEKVQIKIRS

-620 SDWSNSVIISFP
+620 SDWSNTVIISFP

-655 VLQEAMTAAGVYS
+655 VLQETMTAAGVYS

-676 FKHSASNIEYIEVTT
+676 FKHSASNIEYTEVVT
-691 DDQGKTN
+691 DDEGKTT
-698 VTEMTLQDKVKQLSD
+698 VTEMSLQDKVKQLSD
-713 AILIL
+713 AIIALQ
-718 ESKLEQQN
+718 EN

>member
-1 MSNINS
+1 MNNINS
-7 FAENVKTLTKSA
+7 FAENVKTLTESA
-19 DKVLAVAEAMNES
+19 DKVLSVAEAMNES
-32 ISGNAP
+32 ITGNIP
-38 EIYLNDDIKLPSFT
+38 EVYLSDDIKLPSFS
-52 NVLRRLDRVENTVA
+52 NVLRRLDHAENTIA
-66 KFTKGEGV
+66 KFTQGKGI
-74 VETDDGTYRKIKT
+74 VETDDGTYRKIKV
-87 TAISAP
+87 TAISSP
-93 PDNINNL
+93 PASISNL
-100 SGTDKF
+100 ESVDSF
-106 GINPNWF
+106 SINPNWF
-113 FESFQYPRCVVKLD
+113 FESFQYPRCVIKLD
-127 MTPHVDESSDR
+127 LTPHVEESSDR

-147 ANQITNGIT
+147 ANQITNGIS
-156 NVEFYNTNIASQNLS
+156 NIDFYRSNIAGQNIS
-171 YNRLIDLLETNGIE
+171 YNKLIDLLETNGIE

-205 FTVINHG
+205 FTILNHG

-224 YYFNTLNYATVDES
+224 YYLNTLNYATVDES
-238 GQHVDNGNLLS
+238 GQHTDNGNLLS

-264 DINQKEKRVRLEYA
+264 DIDQKEKRVRLEYA
-278 VGYSTISDYD
+278 VGYATLSDYD
-288 IVELYNPPFAEK
+288 IIELYNPPFAEK
-300 IIEVGIGIN
+300 IVEIGIGIN
-309 EIDII
+309 EIDIV
-314 YVKGVNEDYNLIS
+314 YVKGVNEEYNLIS

-338 NELTFE
+338 NELTF
-344 NDPNESFETYYSERV
+344 NSDQNETFETYYSERV

-364 RLVDQ
+364 RLIEQ

-376 AYSGLEPNAPVLN
+376 AYSGLEPNAPILN
-389 ETDFRVV
+389 ESDFRVV
-396 QINTQLEATLDMER
+396 QINTQLDATLDMER

-452 SVINSDTES
+452 NVINSDTES

-493 IRGFFAIPEA
+493 VRGFFAIPEA
-503 RYMNEEQKKGKQSI
+503 RYIKPDEKKGKQSI

-531 TGTALNTFN
+531 TGTALNTFD
-540 YTVNDTIL
+540 YTVNETIS
-548 TGVFTDWNVM
+548 TGVFSDWNIM
-558 RSDILTKKYNA
+558 RSDILSKKYNP
-569 DTDSYQWINIDPM
+569 DTDSYQWIDVDPM

-620 SDWSNSVIISFP
+620 SDWSNPVIISFP
-632 DNLTTDDSV
+632 DDLTTDDSV
-641 TTILETVRNDMTAV
+641 TTILENVRNDMTAV
-655 VLQEAMTAAGVYS
+655 VLQETMTAAGVYT

-676 FKHSASNIEYIEVTT
+676 FKHSASNIEYTEVTT
-691 DDQGKTN
+691 DDSGKTT
-698 VTEMTLQDKVKQLSD
+698 VTEMSLQDKVKQLSD
-713 AILIL
+713 LVQ
-718 ESKLEQQN
+718 KLMS

>member
-1 MSNINS
+1 MQNINS
-7 FAENVKTLTKSA
+7 FAENVKTLTDSA
-19 DKVLAVAEAMNES
+19 NKVLSVAEAMNES
-32 ISGNAP
+32 ITGNAP
-38 EIYLNDDIKLPSFT
+38 EIYLSDDIKLPSFS

-66 KFTKGEGV
+66 KFTQGKGI
-74 VETDDGTYRKIKT
+74 VETDDGTYRKIKV
-87 TAISAP
+87 TAVSAP
-93 PDNINNL
+93 PTSITGL
-100 SGTDKF
+100 EQVSAF
-106 GINPNWF
+106 SINPNWF

-127 MTPHVDESSDR
+127 LTPHVEESSDR

-147 ANQITNGIT
+147 ANQITNGIS
-156 NVEFYNTNIASQNLS
+156 NIDFYRNNIAGQNLS
-171 YNRLIDLLETNGIE
+171 YNRLIDLLEENGIE

-200 KYDGK
+200 KYDGR
-205 FTVINHG
+205 FTVVNHG

-224 YYFNTLNYATVDES
+224 YYLNTLSYATVDES
-238 GQHVDNGNLLS
+238 GQHTDNGNLLS
-249 MYDYIRFNDSLFKVI
+249 LYDYIRFNDSLFKVI
-264 DINQKEKRVRLEYA
+264 DVDQKEKRIRLEYA
-278 VGYSTISDYD
+278 VGYATIGDYD
-288 IVELYNPPFAEK
+288 IIELYNPPFAEK
-300 IIEVGIGIN
+300 VVEIGIGIN
-309 EIDII
+309 EIDIV
-314 YVKGVNEDYNLIS
+314 YVKGVNEEYNLIS

-344 NDPNESFETYYSERV
+344 NDENETFDTYYSERV

-389 ETDFRVV
+389 ADDFRVV

-452 SVINSDTES
+452 NVINSDTES

-503 RYMNEEQKKGKQSI
+503 RYLKPEEQKGKQTI

-531 TGTALNTFN
+531 TGTALNTFD
-540 YTVNDTIL
+540 YTVNDTIS
-548 TGVFTDWNVM
+548 TGVFSDWNIM
-558 RSDILTKKYNA
+558 RSDILTKKYNP
-569 DTDSYQWINIDPM
+569 DTDSYQWIDTDPM
-582 DGTQININQVDIP
+582 DGTQININQIDIP

-620 SDWSNSVIISFP
+620 SDWSNSVIIAFP
-632 DNLTTDDSV
+632 DDLTTDDSV

-655 VLQEAMTAAGVYS
+655 VLQETMTAAGVYT

-676 FKHSASNIEYIEVTT
+676 FKHSAANIEYTEVVT
-691 DDQGKTN
+691 DETGKTT
-698 VTEMTLQDKVKQLSD
+698 VTEMSLQDKVKQLSD
-713 AILIL
+713 LVQSL
-718 ESKLEQQN
+718 MQ

>member
-1 MSNINS
+1 
-7 FAENVKTLTKSA
+7 
-19 DKVLAVAEAMNES
+19 
-32 ISGNAP
+32 
-38 EIYLNDDIKLPSFT
+38 
-52 NVLRRLDRVENTVA
+52 VLRRLDRVENTVA
-66 KFTKGEGV
+66 KFTQGKGV
-74 VETDDGTYRKIKT
+74 VETDDGTYRKIKV
-87 TAISAP
+87 TAVSAP
-93 PDNINNL
+93 PTSITGLEQVNAF
-100 SGTDKF
+100 S
-106 GINPNWF
+106 INPNWF

-127 MTPHVDESSDR
+127 LTPHVEESSDR

-147 ANQITNGIT
+147 ANQITNGIS
-156 NVEFYNTNIASQNLS
+156 NIDFYRNNIAGQNLS
-171 YNRLIDLLETNGIE
+171 YNRLIDLLEENGIE

-200 KYDGK
+200 KYDGR
-205 FTVINHG
+205 FTVVNHG

-224 YYFNTLNYATVDES
+224 YYLNTLSYATVDES
-238 GQHVDNGNLLS
+238 GQHTDNGNLLS
-249 MYDYIRFNDSLFKVI
+249 LYDYIRFNDSLFKVI
-264 DINQKEKRVRLEYA
+264 DVDQKEKRIRLEYA
-278 VGYSTISDYD
+278 VGYATIGDYD
-288 IVELYNPPFAEK
+288 VIELYNPPFAEK
-300 IIEVGIGIN
+300 VVEIGIGIN
-309 EIDII
+309 EIDIV
-314 YVKGVNEDYNLIS
+314 YVKGVNEEYNLIS

-344 NDPNESFETYYSERV
+344 NDENETFDTYYSERV

-389 ETDFRVV
+389 ADDFRVV

-452 SVINSDTES
+452 NVINSDTES

-503 RYMNEEQKKGKQSI
+503 RYLKPEEQKGKQTI

-531 TGTALNTFN
+531 TGTALNTFD
-540 YTVNDTIL
+540 YTVNDTIS
-548 TGVFTDWNVM
+548 TGVFSDWNIM
-558 RSDILTKKYNA
+558 RSDILTKKYNP
-569 DTDSYQWINIDPM
+569 DTDSYQWIDTDPM
-582 DGTQININQVDIP
+582 DGTQININQIDIP

-632 DNLTTDDSV
+632 DDLTTDDSV

-655 VLQEAMTAAGVYS
+655 VLQETMTAAGVYT

-676 FKHSASNIEYIEVTT
+676 FKHSAANIEYTEVVT
-691 DDQGKTN
+691 DEAGKTT
-698 VTEMTLQDKVKQLSD
+698 VTEMSLQDKVKQLSD
-713 AILIL
+713 LVQSL
-718 ESKLEQQN
+718 MQ

>member
-1 MSNINS
+1 MQNINS
-7 FAENVKTLTKSA
+7 FAENVRTLTDSA
-19 DKVLAVAEAMNES
+19 NKVLSVAEAMNES
-32 ISGNAP
+32 ITGNAP
-38 EIYLNDDIKLPSFT
+38 EIYLSDDIKLPSFS

-66 KFTKGEGV
+66 KFTQGKGV
-74 VETDDGTYRKIKT
+74 VETDDGTYRKIKV
-87 TAISAP
+87 TAVSAP
-93 PDNINNL
+93 PTSITGLEQVNAF
-100 SGTDKF
+100 S
-106 GINPNWF
+106 INPNWF

-127 MTPHVDESSDR
+127 LTPHVEESSDR

-147 ANQITNGIT
+147 ANQITNGIS
-156 NVEFYNTNIASQNLS
+156 NIDFYRNNIAGQNLS
-171 YNRLIDLLETNGIE
+171 YNRLIDLLEENGIE

-200 KYDGK
+200 KYDGR
-205 FTVINHG
+205 FTVVNHG

-224 YYFNTLNYATVDES
+224 YYLNTLSYATVDES
-238 GQHVDNGNLLS
+238 GQHTDNGNLLS
-249 MYDYIRFNDSLFKVI
+249 LYDYIRFNDSLFKVI
-264 DINQKEKRVRLEYA
+264 DVDQKEKRIRLEYA
-278 VGYSTISDYD
+278 VGYATIGDYD
-288 IVELYNPPFAEK
+288 VIELYNPPFAEK
-300 IIEVGIGIN
+300 VVEIGIGIN
-309 EIDII
+309 EIDIV
-314 YVKGVNEDYNLIS
+314 YVKGVNEEYNLIS

-344 NDPNESFETYYSERV
+344 NDENETFDTYYSERV

-389 ETDFRVV
+389 ADDFRVV

-452 SVINSDTES
+452 NVINSDTES

-503 RYMNEEQKKGKQSI
+503 RYLKPEEQKGKQTI

-531 TGTALNTFN
+531 TGTALNTFD
-540 YTVNDTIL
+540 YTVNDTIS
-548 TGVFTDWNVM
+548 TGVFSDWNIM
-558 RSDILTKKYNA
+558 RSDILTKKYNP
-569 DTDSYQWINIDPM
+569 DTDSYQWIDTDPM
-582 DGTQININQVDIP
+582 DGTQININQIDIP

-620 SDWSNSVIISFP
+620 SDWSNSVIIAFP
-632 DNLTTDDSV
+632 DDLTTDDSV

-655 VLQEAMTAAGVYS
+655 VLQETMTAAGVYT

-676 FKHSASNIEYIEVTT
+676 FKHSAANIEYTEVVT
-691 DDQGKTN
+691 DEAGKTT
-698 VTEMTLQDKVKQLSD
+698 VTEMSLQDKVKQLSD
-713 AILIL
+713 LVQSL
-718 ESKLEQQN
+718 MQ

>member
-1 MSNINS
+1 MTNINS
-7 FAENVKTLTKSA
+7 FAENVKSLTESA
-19 DKVLAVAEAMNES
+19 DKVLSVAEAMNES
-32 ISGNAP
+32 ISGNVP
-38 EIYLNDDIKLPSFT
+38 EVYLSDDVKLPSFT

-66 KFTKGEGV
+66 KFTQGKGI
-74 VETDDGTYRKIKT
+74 VETDDGTYRRIKT
-87 TAISAP
+87 TAVSAP
-93 PDNINNL
+93 PTNVTSL
-100 SGTDKF
+100 EGTDKF

-113 FESFQYPRCVVKLD
+113 FESFQYPRCVVKLNL
-127 MTPHVDESSDR
+127 TPHVDEASDR

-156 NVEFYNTNIASQNLS
+156 NIEFYNSSIAGQNLS

-238 GQHVDNGNLLS
+238 GQHIDNGNLLNL
-249 MYDYIRFNDSLFKVI
+249 YDYIRFNDSLFKVV

-278 VGYSTISDYD
+278 VGYSTIGDYD

-344 NDPNESFETYYSERV
+344 NDPNETFETYYSERV

-364 RLVDQ
+364 RLIDQ

-503 RYMNEEQKKGKQSI
+503 RYMNDEQKKGKQSI
-517 IGFEIMYRYLHTDE
+517 IGFEIMYRYLHMDE
-531 TGTALNTFN
+531 TGTALNTFD
-540 YTVNDTIL
+540 YTVNDTVS

-569 DTDSYQWINIDPM
+569 DTDSYQWIDVDPM

-595 IRNGEKVQIKIRS
+595 IRSGEKVQIKIRS

-620 SDWSNSVIISFP
+620 SDWSNTVIISFP
-632 DNLTTDDSV
+632 DDLTTDDSV
-641 TTILETVRNDMTAV
+641 TTILESVRNDMTAV
-655 VLQEAMTAAGVYS
+655 VLQETMTAAGVYS

-676 FKHSASNIEYIEVTT
+676 FKHSASNIEYVEVTT
-691 DDQGKTN
+691 DDQGKTT

-713 AILIL
+713 AILAL
-718 ESKLEQQN
+718 QQG

>member
-1 MSNINS
+1 MQNINS
-7 FAENVKTLTKSA
+7 FAENVRTLTDSA
-19 DKVLAVAEAMNES
+19 NKVLSVAEAMNES
-32 ISGNAP
+32 ITGNAP
-38 EIYLNDDIKLPSFT
+38 EIYLSDDIKLPSFS

-66 KFTKGEGV
+66 KFTQGKGV
-74 VETDDGTYRKIKT
+74 VETDDGTYRKIKV
-87 TAISAP
+87 TAVSAP
-93 PDNINNL
+93 PTSITGLEQVNAF
-100 SGTDKF
+100 S
-106 GINPNWF
+106 INPNWF

-127 MTPHVDESSDR
+127 LTPHVEESSDR

-147 ANQITNGIT
+147 ANQITNGIS
-156 NVEFYNTNIASQNLS
+156 NIDFYRNNIAGQNLS
-171 YNRLIDLLETNGIE
+171 YNRLIDLLEENGIE

-200 KYDGK
+200 KYDGR
-205 FTVINHG
+205 FTVVNHG
-212 LLKDEKGVSRLW
+212 LLKDERGVSRLW
-224 YYFNTLNYATVDES
+224 YYLNTLSYATVDES
-238 GQHVDNGNLLS
+238 GQHMDNGNLLS
-249 MYDYIRFNDSLFKVI
+249 LYDYIRFNDSLFKVI
-264 DINQKEKRVRLEYA
+264 DVDQKEKRIRLEYA
-278 VGYSTISDYD
+278 VGYATIGDYD
-288 IVELYNPPFAEK
+288 VIELYNPPFAEK
-300 IIEVGIGIN
+300 VVEIGIGIN

-344 NDPNESFETYYSERV
+344 NDENETFDTYYSERV

-389 ETDFRVV
+389 ADDFRVV

-452 SVINSDTES
+452 NVINSDTES

-503 RYMNEEQKKGKQSI
+503 RYLKPEEQKGKQTI

-531 TGTALNTFN
+531 TGTALNTFD
-540 YTVNDTIL
+540 YTVNDTIS
-548 TGVFTDWNVM
+548 TGVFSDWNIM
-558 RSDILTKKYNA
+558 RSDILTKKYNP
-569 DTDSYQWINIDPM
+569 DTDSYQWIDTDPM
-582 DGTQININQVDIP
+582 DGTQININQIDIP

-632 DNLTTDDSV
+632 DDLTTDDSV

-655 VLQEAMTAAGVYS
+655 VLQETMTAAGVYT

-676 FKHSASNIEYIEVTT
+676 FKHSAANIEYTEVVT
-691 DDQGKTN
+691 DEAGKTT
-698 VTEMTLQDKVKQLSD
+698 VTEMSLQDKVKQLSD
-713 AILIL
+713 LVQSL
-718 ESKLEQQN
+718 MQ

>member
-1 MSNINS
+1 MQNINS
-7 FAENVKTLTKSA
+7 FAENVKTLTDSA
-19 DKVLAVAEAMNES
+19 NKVLSVAEAMNES
-32 ISGNAP
+32 ITGNAP
-38 EIYLNDDIKLPSFT
+38 EIYLSDDIKLPSFS

-66 KFTKGEGV
+66 KFTQGKGV
-74 VETDDGTYRKIKT
+74 VETDDGTYRKIKV
-87 TAISAP
+87 TAVSAP
-93 PDNINNL
+93 PTSITGLEQVNAF
-100 SGTDKF
+100 S
-106 GINPNWF
+106 INPNWF

-127 MTPHVDESSDR
+127 LTPHVEESSDR

-147 ANQITNGIT
+147 ANQITNGIS
-156 NVEFYNTNIASQNLS
+156 NIDFYRNNIAGQNLS
-171 YNRLIDLLETNGIE
+171 YNRLVDLLEENGIE

-200 KYDGK
+200 KYDGR
-205 FTVINHG
+205 FTVVNHG
-212 LLKDEKGVSRLW
+212 LLKGEKGVSRLW
-224 YYFNTLNYATVDES
+224 YYLNTLSYATVDES
-238 GQHVDNGNLLS
+238 GQHTDNGNLLS
-249 MYDYIRFNDSLFKVI
+249 LYDYIRFNDSLFKVI
-264 DINQKEKRVRLEYA
+264 DIDQKEKRIRLEYA
-278 VGYSTISDYD
+278 VGYATIGDYD
-288 IVELYNPPFAEK
+288 VIELYNPPFAEK
-300 IIEVGIGIN
+300 VVEIGIGIN
-309 EIDII
+309 EIDIV
-314 YVKGVNEDYNLIS
+314 YVKGVNEEYNLIS

-344 NDPNESFETYYSERV
+344 NDENETFDTYYSERV

-389 ETDFRVV
+389 ADDFRVV

-452 SVINSDTES
+452 NVINSDTES

-503 RYMNEEQKKGKQSI
+503 RYLKPEEQKGKQTI

-531 TGTALNTFN
+531 TGTALNTFD
-540 YTVNDTIL
+540 YTVNDTIS
-548 TGVFTDWNVM
+548 TGVFSDWNIM
-558 RSDILTKKYNA
+558 RSDILTKKYNP
-569 DTDSYQWINIDPM
+569 DTDSYQWIDTDPM
-582 DGTQININQVDIP
+582 DGTQININQIDIP

-620 SDWSNSVIISFP
+620 SDWSNSVIIAFP
-632 DNLTTDDSV
+632 DDLTTDDSV

-655 VLQEAMTAAGVYS
+655 VLQETMTAAGVYT

-676 FKHSASNIEYIEVTT
+676 FKHSAANIEYTEVVT
-691 DDQGKTN
+691 DEAGKTT
-698 VTEMTLQDKVKQLSD
+698 VTEMSLQDKVKQLSD
-713 AILIL
+713 LVQSL
-718 ESKLEQQN
+718 MQ